1 MIDKILRRE
10 EGLTFDVFN
19 EQEASVN
26 NEEVAPELDEEGNPI
41 L

>member
-1 MIDKILRRE
+1 
-10 EGLTFDVFN
+10 LTFDVFN

-41 L
+41 